1 MNRKEHDRLMKPL
14 CDQLNALI
22 PIKRKEDKDRIN
34 ALIADVQSKIPDFNL
49 SWDRELYID
58 CGFDDEKVRLCSLYS
73 GNVHFEPSGDP
84 TEHPGVVVRYISNL
98 HRFDGFHS
106 IIKNQPLVAKTE
118 EQRRHIEEILC
129 GVNYVDMSEHGDTE
143 VFIDGSISYDKMAEI
158 VEYLRNENRI
168 D

>member
-1 MNRKEHDRLMKPL
+1 MKPL
-14 CDQLNALI
+14 CEQLNSLI
-22 PIKRKEDKDRIN
+22 PIKGKEDRDKIN
-34 ALIADVQSKIPDFNL
+34 ALIADMQSKVPGFSL

-58 CGFDDEKVRLCSLYS
+58 CGCDDEKVRLCTLHS

-98 HRFDGFHS
+98 HRFDGFDS
-106 IIKNQPLVAKTE
+106 VIKRRPLVAKTD
-118 EQRRHIEEILC
+118 EQRRHVEEILC
-129 GVNYVDMSEHGDTE
+129 DVNYVDISVHGDVE

-158 VEYLRNENRI
+158 VDYLRNENKN